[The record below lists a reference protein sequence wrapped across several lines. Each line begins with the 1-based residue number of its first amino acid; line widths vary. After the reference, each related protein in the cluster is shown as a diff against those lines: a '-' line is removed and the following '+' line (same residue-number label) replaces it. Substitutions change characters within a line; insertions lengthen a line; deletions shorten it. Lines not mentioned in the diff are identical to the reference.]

1 MVGTTNTAAAFA
13 AKMFSMRWIPFAL
26 IAAGCEDI
34 LSKDPGLGYTD
45 GEAVTESGVAEIR
58 VDITGS
64 DSSFLLT
71 ADGDHYVAVDEIRD
85 PDGRQVFHWDDWYS
99 EPTSLTSAVWPLD
112 NEMVLNWPIRG
123 EEADLSPGTWTVTL
137 AAIEPSTG
145 AYQNGS
151 KIDYTVQTK
160 DDPSFNNA
168 NVNVRLVYTEGV
180 DDLAEVTE
188 AVDAAIERWTEIW
201 APMGLTPVVRQ
212 TSSSLD
218 GDLPYA
224 GNGSESI
231 YETTLDSFE
240 DEITLIFGET
250 IDGSNDYLGVAGSIP
265 GTLTAN
271 TRSAVVM
278 GWIANAGAD
287 GRFSELDIS
296 IMGETMAHE
305 VGHFMGLF
313 HPVEQSFDR
322 WDACDDTP
330 QCTSSSV
337 CEDQLGSNL
346 MYPAPVCDL
355 TTCIEQGDLSDV
367 QVEILQR
374 YTGAL

>member
-1 MVGTTNTAAAFA
+1 MIAMRWMALALMVG
-13 AKMFSMRWIPFAL
+13 
-26 IAAGCEDI
+26 GCEEYLD
-34 LSKDPGLGYTD
+34 KDPSLGYSD
-45 GEAVTESGVAEIR
+45 GEAVTSAGVADIR
-58 VDITGS
+58 VSIAGS
-64 DSSFLLT
+64 ETAFLLT
-71 ADGDHYVAVDEIRD
+71 ADGDHYVAVDQIKD
-85 PDGRQVFHWDDWYS
+85 PDGRVVFHWEDWYS
-99 EPTSLTSAVWPLD
+99 ASTSLTSAVWPLD

-123 EEADLSPGTWTVTL
+123 EEDDLYAGDWTVTL
-137 AAIEPSTG
+137 AAIEAGSG

-151 KIDYTVQTK
+151 AIDFTVQTK
-160 DDPSFNNA
+160 DDPSFA
-168 NVNVRLVYTEGV
+168 DGIVNVRLVYTEGV
-180 DDLAEVTE
+180 DELTEVTA

-212 TSSSLD
+212 TTSTLD

-224 GNGSESI
+224 GDGSESI
-231 YETTLDSFE
+231 YEATLDSFE
-240 DEITLIFGET
+240 DEITLLFGET
-250 IDGSNDYLGVAGSIP
+250 IDGSSDYLGVAGSIP

-287 GRFSELDIS
+287 GSFSALDIS

-313 HPVEQSFDR
+313 HPVEQTFDR

-330 QCTSSSV
+330 NCASATE
-337 CEDQLGSNL
+337 CEGVLGNNL
-346 MYPAPVCDL
+346 MYPAPVCDF
-355 TTCIEQGDLSDV
+355 TSCIEQDQLSDV

>member
-1 MVGTTNTAAAFA
+1 MSA
-13 AKMFSMRWIPFAL
+13 MRIIPFVLLAT
-26 IAAGCEDI
+26 GCEEFAG
-34 LSKDPGLGYTD
+34 KDPGLGYTD
-45 GEAVTESGVAEIR
+45 GAAVTAAGVA
-58 VDITGS
+58 DITVS
-64 DSSFLLT
+64 VTNPESAFLLT
-71 ADGDHYVAVDEIRD
+71 ADGDHYVAVDQIKD
-85 PDGRQVFHWDDWYS
+85 PEGRVVFHWEDWYS
-99 EPTSLTSAVWPLD
+99 ASTSLTSAVWPLD

-123 EEADLSPGTWTVTL
+123 EEADLYAGDWTVTL
-137 AAIEPSTG
+137 AAIEAGSG
-145 AYQNGS
+145 AYKNGS
-151 KIDYTVQTK
+151 TINYTVQTK
-160 DDPSFNNA
+160 DDPSFSNGT
-168 NVNVRLVYTEGV
+168 VSVRLVYTEGV
-180 DDLAEVTE
+180 DELTEVTT
-188 AVDAAIERWTEIW
+188 AVDAAIERWREIW

-224 GNGSESI
+224 GDGSESI

-250 IDGSNDYLGVAGSIP
+250 IDGSNEYLGVAGSIP

-287 GRFSELDIS
+287 GSFSDLDIS

-313 HPVEQSFDR
+313 HPVEQTYDR

-330 QCTSSSV
+330 NCASAAD
-337 CEDQLGSNL
+337 CEDRLGTNL
-346 MYPAPVCDL
+346 MYPAPVCNL
-355 TTCIEQGDLSDV
+355 TSCVEQDQLSDV